1 MRSVGPGAG
10 PEEAGADDVPY
21 HFLKGQAVLFVH
33 RHEERREHD
42 PQHEEHSPGAPHRPT
57 GQQIGG
63 DPHQPAAS
71 ETNELPLGEVERQLG
86 LDPGKVIG
94 NIHIGYGR
102 SLLSVPRHFWTRCPE
117 AGVHST
123 SFPHTSQPGEVCQA
137 NSSTRGTSPRRAT
150 IFSQASPGFLLW
162 ASMGDGLMDIGGLP
176 PGTAPRRQQAHL
188 RVGLGPEAQAV
199 KPAIRLAVLFQPDKG
214 HALILKAQR
223 LHETQGLR
231 ELGERGPQEQGAVR
245 GGQFRHGEGAQV
257 VDSHSGVVPLC
268 RPLQILLGVPP
279 GRVRVDH
286 SVFPDKI
293 PPFRSALDTMSRSSD
308 F

>member
-1 MRSVGPGAG
+1 M
-10 PEEAGADDVPY
+10 AD
-21 HFLKGQAVLFVH
+21 H
-33 RHEERREHD
+33 
-42 PQHEEHSPGAPHRPT
+42 
-57 GQQIGG
+57 
-63 DPHQPAAS
+63 
-71 ETNELPLGEVERQLG
+71 
-86 LDPGKVIG
+86 
-94 NIHIGYGR
+94 
-102 SLLSVPRHFWTRCPE
+102 
-117 AGVHST
+117 
-123 SFPHTSQPGEVCQA
+123 SFPYPVTSGRGVQRPGYIPPRSPTRPSRQA

-188 RVGLGPEAQAV
+188 RVGPGPEAQPV

-214 HALILKAQR
+214 HALILKAPR
-223 LHETQGLR
+223 LDQPQSLR

-293 PPFRSALDTMSRSSD
+293 PPFRSALDTVSRGREPNAPPGRSGRYSP